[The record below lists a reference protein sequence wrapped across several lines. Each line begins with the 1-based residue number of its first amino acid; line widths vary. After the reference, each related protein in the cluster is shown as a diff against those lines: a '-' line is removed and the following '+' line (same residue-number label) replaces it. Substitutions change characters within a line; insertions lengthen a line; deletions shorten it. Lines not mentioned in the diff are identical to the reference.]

1 MLNLAAGELPEK
13 LNISEPERVLAV
25 HKAYAE
31 AGAEFITANTFGANA
46 LKYDN
51 VEELVKAGVSLA
63 KKAGKKVALDLGPTG
78 KLLKPMG
85 DLDFERSVELYT
97 QVVNAGKDGSDVVI
111 IETMSDTYEL
121 KAAVLAVKENCDL
134 PVIASMIF

>member
-1 MLNLAAGELPEK
+1 MLNLKAGELPEQ
-13 LNISEPERVLAV
+13 LNITEPERVFAV

-31 AGAEFITANTFGANA
+31 AGAEYITANTFGANS

-51 VEELVKAGVSLA
+51 VDELVKAGVELA
-63 KKAGKKVALDLGPTG
+63 KKAGKKVALDIGPTG

-85 DLDFERSVELYT
+85 DLDFEKAVELFSE
-97 QVVNAGKDGSDVVI
+97 VVEAGKDTADAVI

-121 KAAVLAVKENCDL
+121 KAAILAAKEHSDL
-134 PVIASMIF
+134 PV